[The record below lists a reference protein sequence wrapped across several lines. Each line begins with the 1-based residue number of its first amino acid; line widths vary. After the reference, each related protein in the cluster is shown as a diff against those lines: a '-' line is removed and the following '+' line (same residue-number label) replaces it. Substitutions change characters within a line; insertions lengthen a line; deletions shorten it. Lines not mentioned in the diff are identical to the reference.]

1 MPGWERGTR
10 RAIVA
15 GVTAGLLAA
24 AGANTAVRAATP
36 AAPAVP
42 PDVRGKDGIKAYLVA
57 VVKGCVTATHDFK
70 AAADDY
76 AKLADE
82 AGSPQQAAR
91 AKPQQVADD
100 VRKLRD
106 AYQRI
111 DSYGYEYVEGIV
123 AGVPGLMHYDVELD
137 SGLPKAEAASPQD
150 VVADVV
156 IQAGPD
162 TLDHAGS
169 LNNYLM
175 EPTVFGTNAKFIA
188 GTATLPGF
196 DKPVGLPKAHL
207 VEGLADYAVDGYA
220 RLLKDS
226 EAWQPTSKDCFQAVY
241 NMTPTL
247 ADYFDDWK
255 ESKKNGSA
263 PGGRFVAVS
272 RVSDMRGIMSSV
284 RLTWEGLSDD
294 VKAKDP
300 ALADSVTRGYA
311 QVIKFID
318 VIDARDQKKP
328 LNVQTIDALGSQ
340 AKEKADKLTVQAQ
353 QAAALLGVNVEAK

>member
-1 MPGWERGTR
+1 MRGTGR
-10 RAIVA
+10 WVIAACVWTT
-15 GVTAGLLAA
+15 GTALAS
-24 AGANTAVRAATP
+24 
-36 AAPAVP
+36 APAVP
-42 PDVRGKDGIKAYLVA
+42 TGVATKDGVKTYLLKVC
-57 VVKGCVTATHDFK
+57 KDCVTATHDLK

-76 AKLADE
+76 AKLVAE
-82 AGSPQQAAR
+82 SGTPAR
-91 AKPQQVADD
+91 AAANKPQQVADD

-106 AYQRI
+106 AYQRM

-123 AGVPGLMHYDVELD
+123 AGVPSLMHYDVELD
-137 SGLPKAEAASPQD
+137 SGLPRAEAASPQD

-169 LNNYLM
+169 LNNYLV
-175 EPTVFGTNAKFIA
+175 EPTVFGTNAKFID
-188 GTATLPGF
+188 GVATLPGF
-196 DKPVGLPKAHL
+196 DKPVGLPKPQL
-207 VEGLADYAVDGYA
+207 MEGLADYAVDGYA
-220 RLLKDS
+220 RLLKDA
-226 EAWQPTSKDCFQAVY
+226 EAWQPTDKDCFQAVY

-255 ESKKNGSA
+255 ESKKYGAA

-284 RLTWEGLSDD
+284 RLTWDGLAGD
-294 VKAKDP
+294 VKSKDP
-300 ALADSVTRGYA
+300 ALADSVSLGYS
-311 QVIKFID
+311 QIIKFID
-318 VIDARDQKKP
+318 IIDARDQKRP